1 MSEECDAGK
10 LIRQELVPLYSWDT
24 FHSVSQR
31 QYEMEID
38 MLVDSIKDVKTASLD
53 ELSTT
58 ESTPHRRMP
67 HRIEVNLLDKF
78 QQIIN
83 KIEI

>member
-1 MSEECDAGK
+1 
-10 LIRQELVPLYSWDT
+10 
-24 FHSVSQR
+24 
-31 QYEMEID
+31 

>member
-1 MSEECDAGK
+1 MLISKSVNSESS
-10 LIRQELVPLYSWDT
+10 L
-24 FHSVSQR
+24 
-31 QYEMEID
+31 
-38 MLVDSIKDVKTASLD
+38 KTASLD